1 MSKTNIELS
10 VKGSAPGAILVF
22 PRSWQVH
29 SAFRE
34 LSGKTQYPCN
44 LKRVVKYSRDWLS
57 CWDLRKKFNRVSAKV
72 RGWEWKEQESL
83 GPNNYLPESRLYS
96 KQRRASIGIRLKQV
110 EGKVKQR
117 REAAKISKGSLLT
130 APKEEEVNF
139 TLKSLSKWPN
149 LQTPWSKK
157 NHHRRSVWRFTSH

>member
-96 KQRRASIGIRLKQV
+96 KQRRASIRDQV
-110 EGKVKQR
+110 EASGGEGQAKERSSKDFQGK
-117 REAAKISKGSLLT
+117 SSHC
-130 APKEEEVNF
+130 PKR
-139 TLKSLSKWPN
+139 
-149 LQTPWSKK
+149 
-157 NHHRRSVWRFTSH
+157 RRSKFYSKIIKQMTKPPNPLE